1 MFIAVF
7 AWSANV
13 IIRLFICVQ
22 EEHNVTKTS
31 FVFNERKG
39 NKG

>member
-1 MFIAVF
+1 MFIVFF

-22 EEHNVTKTS
+22 EEHSVTKTS
-31 FVFNERKG
+31 FLFNERKG
-39 NKG
+39 SNC